1 MTDTTVRPAGAQEES
16 ASSMAEQ
23 TSSPAIELSVGDQD
37 RGLTPRAR
45 NYKFTGLSLGVV
57 LALAMWF
64 LLPDSLGHDIRV
76 TAAVAVLIGAWWIT
90 EAAPLAITALI
101 PLIAFPATGV
111 ASMAELGAHYM
122 SPIIL
127 LFLGGFIL
135 AMALQRWNL
144 HKRLAIRIVLFIGT
158 RPSRLVAGFMIA
170 TAGLSMWVSNTAT
183 AMMMIPMGM
192 SMVTL
197 LEQQKL
203 IPKKSKF
210 GTALALGIAYGA
222 TIGGMGT
229 VIGSPVNI
237 IVVGYIRET
246 LEYPVSFLQWMS
258 VGIPFVVIMLFIG
271 WFLLTKV
278 FWKPEVDSIPGGR
291 EIFEQQLRQLGK
303 LQGGER
309 AVLIIFVATALSWVF
324 IPTFSPEGFW
334 VDDTAIALIAAF
346 ACMLIPA
353 KPREGVMVMTWK
365 DAEQMPWDV
374 LLLIGGGLALSS
386 QITSSGLSTAL
397 GDSLSIL
404 AGAPLWVITLA
415 VIIMLLLLTELT
427 STTAT
432 TAAFVPVVG
441 GLALALGLNPVVL
454 VIAAGMACTYAFML
468 PVATPPNALAYSTGS
483 VTMKQMIQTGVW
495 MNVVSVVVVT
505 IVALTLVPAI
515 FG

>member
-1 MTDTTVRPAGAQEES
+1 MTDMSVRPTEAQQPAPSVADQNLS
-16 ASSMAEQ
+16 AA
-23 TSSPAIELSVGDQD
+23 AELSVGNQD

-45 NYKFTGLSLGVV
+45 NYKFTGLTLGVV

-64 LLPDSLGHDIRV
+64 ILPDSLGHDVKV

-90 EAAPLAITALI
+90 EAAPLALTALV

-111 ASMAELGAHYM
+111 APMTELSAHYM

-135 AMALQRWNL
+135 ALALQRWNL
-144 HKRLAIRIVLFIGT
+144 HKRLAIRIVLLIGT

-170 TAGLSMWVSNTAT
+170 TAALSMWVSNTAT

-197 LEQQKL
+197 LEQQNL

-222 TIGGMGT
+222 SIGGMGT
-229 VIGSPVNI
+229 LIGSPVNI
-237 IVVGYIRET
+237 IVAGYIRET
-246 LEYPVSFLQWMS
+246 LEYPLSFLQWMS
-258 VGIPFVVIMLFIG
+258 VGVPFVCIMLFLG

-278 FWKPEVDSIPGGR
+278 FWKPEVDDIPGGR

-303 LQGGER
+303 LEGGER
-309 AVLIIFVATALSWVF
+309 AVFIIFVATALSWVF

-334 VDDTAIALIAAF
+334 IDDTAIALIAAF
-346 ACMLIPA
+346 ACMLVPA

-365 DAEQMPWDV
+365 DAEQIPWDV

-386 QITSSGLSTAL
+386 QITGSGLASAL
-397 GDSLSIL
+397 GDSLSVL
-404 AGAPLWVITLA
+404 GGAPLWVITLA

-454 VIAAGMACTYAFML
+454 VIAAGMACTCAFML

-483 VTMKQMIQTGVW
+483 VTMKQMIQTGIW
-495 MNVVSVVVVT
+495 MNMVGVIVVT

>member
-183 AMMMIPMGM
+183 AMMMIPMDM

-454 VIAAGMACTYAFML
+454 VIAAGMACTCAFML

>member
-45 NYKFTGLSLGVV
+45 DYKFTGLSLGVV

-454 VIAAGMACTYAFML
+454 VIAAGMACTCAFML

>member
-144 HKRLAIRIVLFIGT
+144 HKRLAFRIVLFIGT

-454 VIAAGMACTYAFML
+454 VIAAGMACTCAFML

>member
-454 VIAAGMACTYAFML
+454 VIAAGMACTCAFML